1 MAIRDEERRAGRD
14 YIQDARTRYGE
25 TSSGTRWT
33 GIFVAFALVAF
44 IFYMLFAAANDPNT
58 TGEAVRQTPQNPTTT
73 TAPRT
78 TTPAPTAPTT
88 QPQ

>member
-1 MAIRDEERRAGRD
+1 MALHDDERRTPRD
-14 YIQDARTRYGE
+14 YMHDSRTRYGE
-25 TSSGTRWT
+25 AGSGTQWV
-33 GIFVAFALVAF
+33 GILVAVALVAF
-44 IFYMLFAAANDPNT
+44 ILYILISAMGPNS
-58 TGEAVRQTPQNPTTT
+58 TGEGIRQTPQNPTTT